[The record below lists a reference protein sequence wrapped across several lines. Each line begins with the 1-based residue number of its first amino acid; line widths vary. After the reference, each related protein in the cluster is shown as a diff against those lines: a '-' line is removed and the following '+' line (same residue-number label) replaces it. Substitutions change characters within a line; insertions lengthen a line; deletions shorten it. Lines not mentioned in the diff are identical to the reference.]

1 MGTQSAL
8 AKHPERTLLK
18 IPVFRHKIRSMS
30 GFFRPRNLAIAAG
43 GLGAAVVFFP
53 TSTPAGN
60 VFETPGVRN
69 IGARYSAGGG
79 SDTHIPGVATK
90 RGDPSSK
97 EAPNETPTGVD
108 TPFFQE
114 RQAEQKVGTSGKL
127 GSAYH
132 AAHYSE
138 ANSKGK

>member
-1 MGTQSAL
+1 MGNHEISQAYAL
-8 AKHPERTLLK
+8 QKSGLGARDP
-18 IPVFRHKIRSMS
+18 INMS

-69 IGARYSAGGG
+69 IGDRYSAGGG
-79 SDTHIPGVATK
+79 STTHIPGVATK
-90 RGDPSSK
+90 RGDPSNNSS
-97 EAPNETPTGVD
+97 PNETPTGVD

-132 AAHYSE
+132 AAHYGE

>member
-69 IGARYSAGGG
+69 IGDIYSAGGG
-79 SDTHIPGVATK
+79 STTHIPGVATK
-90 RGDPSSK
+90 RGDPESNTS
-97 EAPNETPTGVD
+97 PNETPTGVD

-114 RQAEQKVGTSGKL
+114 RQAEQKV
-127 GSAYH
+127 
-132 AAHYSE
+132 
-138 ANSKGK
+138 

>member
-1 MGTQSAL
+1 
-8 AKHPERTLLK
+8 
-18 IPVFRHKIRSMS
+18 MS

-53 TSTPAGN
+53 TSTPGN

-69 IGARYSAGGG
+69 IGARYSAGGA
-79 SDTHIPGVATK
+79 SDTHVPGAATK

-132 AAHYSE
+132 AAHYGE
-138 ANSKGK
+138 PNSKGK

>member
-1 MGTQSAL
+1 
-8 AKHPERTLLK
+8 
-18 IPVFRHKIRSMS
+18 MS

-43 GLGAAVVFFP
+43 GLGAVVVFFP

-79 SDTHIPGVATK
+79 STTHVPGVATK
-90 RGDPSSK
+90 RGVGVGDPESNTS
-97 EAPNETPTGVD
+97 PNETPTGVD
-108 TPFFQE
+108 TPFFQD
-114 RQAEQKVGTSGKL
+114 RQAEQKVGTPGKL

-132 AAHYSE
+132 AAHYGE